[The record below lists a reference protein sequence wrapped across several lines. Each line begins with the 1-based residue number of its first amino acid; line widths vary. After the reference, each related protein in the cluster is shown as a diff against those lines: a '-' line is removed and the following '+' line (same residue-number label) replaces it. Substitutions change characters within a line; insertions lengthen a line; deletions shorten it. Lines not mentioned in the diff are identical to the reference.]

1 MEKMRKSERTSV
13 LLVQVHEGFKTMAYF
28 QAALRN
34 VQQVN
39 VEFNLNGKTK
49 CKIKLT

>member
-13 LLVQVHEGFKTMAYF
+13 LLVDAYLGFKTIAYF

-39 VEFNLNGKTK
+39 VKFNLNGKIK